1 MKKHI
6 KNNVNWVGK
15 IDWELQTF
23 HGHEYT
29 THNDSTYNSYL
40 IQEEKQFLL
49 IQSGFHLLKSL

>member
-29 THNDSTYNSYL
+29 NP
-40 IQEEKQFLL
+40 
-49 IQSGFHLLKSL
+49 